1 MRLTAQ
7 VIVVILLVAHIAA
20 WAAVLPPALPA
31 EVTWR
36 SDGGKEITLAGEL
49 VFESWPVLE
58 NGKSSAISK
67 ESLIPSQLNPAEFV
81 RGEGKAFTFRGARG
95 QRTVEFAF
103 DTLPVRLSES
113 KELGAALDRGFRPE
127 VVEDLEGES
136 HKPPPPPPVV
146 FGIAEKPAVEQIP
159 VAQIVSIR
167 FKAPAGLN
175 MQIGGRFL
183 GYSKKVKGS
192 NGAVKPLAATFFGG
206 PADER
211 FIGGAFLADESIV
224 AIGSFADLSFAGDVT
239 QTVIG
244 KDPSPAAEPATTPV
258 VVRFSPDLKRLTGI
272 TRLAWGGGM
281 VKQVMSRP
289 DGTVYLG
296 WRGAADAHIARL
308 SPDATALAWTAT
320 FAGKEVQ
327 FGLRPDGELLVESG
341 KTYWIVSADGQ
352 VRDGPQ
358 RKANVRDTRK
368 MPLAVSP
375 HDGAFYIGGDYN
387 SATGFEPYR
396 NPYLHRFDADGTC
409 KWTAWNWTGPMVGT
423 YFRQVSD
430 SRVVGVR
437 FCHNGDLLVIGW
449 SDGGN
454 TVLTNLPYDL
464 EKSHG
469 KYGFFNDMSAAG
481 VGSFC
486 HLLRMNAATMEV
498 KAATY
503 WMSYQPFAQK
513 NGQPNSAATRDIV
526 ELEDGR
532 FALAGSTAYAMIETP
547 DAWVKPFIAQW
558 NEDPATARPRGGSCF
573 AVFDS
578 EFRTLQFC
586 SMTPAVR
593 NQALA
598 TRGNRVLLVGGAGS
612 RETSY
617 GMDEAPL
624 LVDAVQKQ
632 HGGGK
637 SDGYLMLIEVGQ

>member
-1 MRLTAQ
+1 MRLVAQ
-7 VIVVILLVAHIAA
+7 AIAVILLVAPPAA
-20 WAAVLPPALPA
+20 RAAVLPPALPA
-31 EVTWR
+31 QVTWR
-36 SDGGKEITLAGEL
+36 SDAGKELTLAGEL

-58 NGKSSAISK
+58 NGKAATISK

-81 RGEGKAFTFRGARG
+81 RAEGKAFTFRGARG

-103 DTLPVRLSES
+103 DKLPVRLSES
-113 KELGAALDRGFRPE
+113 KELAAALDRGFRLE
-127 VVEDLEGES
+127 VAQELEGES

-146 FGIAEKPAVEQIP
+146 FGVAEKPAVEQIP
-159 VAQIVSIR
+159 VAQIISIR
-167 FKAPAGLN
+167 FKALPGVN

-183 GYSKKVKGS
+183 AYSRKVKGS
-192 NGAVKPLAATFFGG
+192 NGAVRLLAATFFGG

-211 FIGGAFLADESIV
+211 FAGGAFLADGSIV
-224 AIGSFADLSFAGDVT
+224 AIGSFADLSFAGDVA

-244 KDPSPAAEPATTPV
+244 KDAPDAEPKTTPV
-258 VVRFSPDLKRLTGI
+258 LARFSPDLTRITGI
-272 TRLAWGGGM
+272 TRLAWGAGE

-289 DGTVYLG
+289 DGTVYVS
-296 WRGAADAHIARL
+296 WRGAADSFIAKL
-308 SPDATALAWTAT
+308 SPDATALAWTAA
-320 FAGKEVQ
+320 FAGKDVQ
-327 FGLRPDGELLVESG
+327 FGLRPDGQLLVESG
-341 KTYWIVSADGQ
+341 KTYWIISADGQ

-358 RKANVRDTRK
+358 RKAAIRDTRK

-409 KWTAWNWTGPMVGT
+409 RWTAWNWTGPMVGT

-430 SRVVGVR
+430 SRAVGVR
-437 FCHNGDLLVIGW
+437 FCRNGDLLVIGW

-454 TVLTNLPYDL
+454 TVLSNLPYDL

-486 HLLRMNAATMEV
+486 HLLRMDAATMEV

-513 NGQPNSAATRDIV
+513 NGQPNSASTRDIV
-526 ELEDGR
+526 EMEDGR

-558 NEDPATARPRGGSCF
+558 NENPATARPRGGSCF
-573 AVFDS
+573 AVFDA
-578 EFRTLQFC
+578 EFRALQFC

-598 TRGNRVLLVGGAGS
+598 ARGNRVLLVGGAGA
-612 RETSY
+612 RDTSY

-624 LVDAVQKQ
+624 LVEAIQKQ
-632 HGGGK
+632 HGGGE
-637 SDGYLMLIEVGQ
+637 SDGYLMLIEVGK